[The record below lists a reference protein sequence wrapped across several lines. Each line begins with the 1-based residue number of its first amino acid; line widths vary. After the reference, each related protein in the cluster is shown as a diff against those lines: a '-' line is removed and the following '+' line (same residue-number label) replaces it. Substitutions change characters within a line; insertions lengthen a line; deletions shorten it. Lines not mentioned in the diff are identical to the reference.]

1 MSDSL
6 NPKDYNFICVILGDN
21 DFISDMYYAMNTL
34 KDYWCSDLKSL
45 CPFTVKAFF
54 IEAML
59 SHYKL
64 KHILRGDP
72 ISDEEEKSIKKY
84 FSGIRV
90 LFNEK
95 FPTIDIEGEI
105 PCDHDGGAIY
115 VDINTGFISSF

>member
-21 DFISDMYYAMNTL
+21 DFISNMYFAMHDLQSRT
-34 KDYWCSDLKSL
+34 DLKSL
-45 CPFTVKAFF
+45 CPFSVKQFF
-54 IEAML
+54 IESML
-59 SHYKL
+59 YHYKT
-64 KHILRGDP
+64 KHILRGDA
-72 ISDEEEKSIKKY
+72 IDASEEKSIRDY

-115 VDINTGFISSF
+115 VDVNTGFVSSF

>member
-6 NPKDYNFICVILGDN
+6 NPKDYNFICIILGDN
-21 DFISDMYYAMNTL
+21 DFTSDMYAAMYSL
-34 KDYWCSDLKSL
+34 KEHCSNYLKSL

-115 VDINTGFISSF
+115 VDVNTGFISSF

>member
-21 DFISDMYYAMNTL
+21 DFISDMHYAMNDL
-34 KDYWCSDLKSL
+34 QSRVDLKSL
-45 CPFTVKAFF
+45 CPFSVKQFF
-54 IEAML
+54 IESML
-59 SHYKL
+59 YHYKT
-64 KHILRGDP
+64 KHILRGDA
-72 ISDEEEKSIKKY
+72 IDAAEEKSIRDY

-115 VDINTGFISSF
+115 IDVNTGFISSF

>member
-6 NPKDYNFICVILGDN
+6 NPKDYNFICVILGNN
-21 DFISDMYYAMNTL
+21 DFSSEMYYAMNTL
-34 KDYWCSDLKSL
+34 KDYWCSNLKSL
-45 CPFTVKAFF
+45 CPFVVKAFF

-64 KHILRGDP
+64 KHILRGNP
-72 ISDEEEKSIKKY
+72 ISDKEEKHMKEY

-95 FPTIDIEGEI
+95 FPTYDIEGNH
-105 PCDHDGGAIY
+105 PCEHDGGAIY
-115 VDINTGFISSF
+115 VDVNTGVISSF

>member
-21 DFISDMYYAMNTL
+21 DFISDMHYAMNTL

-45 CPFTVKAFF
+45 CPFVVKAFF

-64 KHILRGDP
+64 KHIIQGGP
-72 ISDEEEKSIKKY
+72 ISDKEEKHMKEY
-84 FSGIRV
+84 FSDIRV
-90 LFNEK
+90 LFNVK
-95 FPTIDIEGEI
+95 FPTYDIEGNH

-115 VDINTGFISSF
+115 VDVNTGFISSF

>member
-21 DFISDMYYAMNTL
+21 DFISDMHFAMHEL
-34 KDYWCSDLKSL
+34 QSRVDLKSL
-45 CPFTVKAFF
+45 CPFSVKQFF
-54 IEAML
+54 IESML
-59 SHYKL
+59 YHYKT
-64 KHILRGDP
+64 KHILRGDA
-72 ISDEEEKSIKKY
+72 IDAAEEKSMRAY

-115 VDINTGFISSF
+115 IDVNTGFISSF

>member
-21 DFISDMYYAMNTL
+21 DFISDMHFAMHDL
-34 KDYWCSDLKSL
+34 QSRVDLKSL
-45 CPFTVKAFF
+45 CPFSVKQFF
-54 IEAML
+54 IESML
-59 SHYKL
+59 CHYKT
-64 KHILRGDP
+64 KHILRGDA
-72 ISDEEEKSIKKY
+72 IDAAEEKSMRDY

-115 VDINTGFISSF
+115 VDVNTGFISSF